1 MTQTTLVTAAFA
13 VLTILLMYWQI
24 RRKGGGSKVACPR
37 CGGSVPSGAARC
49 PGCDV
54 PMQVFEIAAAEIE
67 KESAP
72 AAAEDGAT
80 PHAIVRAD
88 ACVGCGCCIPVCPE
102 PGAIR
107 LEGKLAVVE
116 KDKCKGHGKC
126 AEACPVGGIV
136 IATGA
141 AVHRVTVPDL
151 KADFQSNVPGL
162 YIVGE
167 LGGRGLIKNAINE
180 GCVAAE
186 NVAHELACR
195 AAGPGTKPAS
205 AIRDLVIVGSGPA
218 GLSAALAAQRAG
230 LDFVILDQGNL
241 ADTIRKYPRHK
252 LLLAEPIKVPLYGDL
267 WVADASKE
275 TLLSVWEAMVERSG
289 MKVLCNH
296 RVGEVI
302 RDGSGFTVKGD
313 GFALRARRVIL
324 ALGRR
329 GTPRRLGIPG
339 EDSDKVFYD
348 IVEMEEFKG
357 RKVLVVGGGDSALES
372 ALGLANQDGT
382 EVILSHRQSDFERAK
397 DRNRRKLQD
406 AERAGRLRI
415 LRRSVV
421 KAIEPSCVVVEA
433 EGNTLRLP
441 NDDVIVRIGGEPP
454 AAFLEKAGIR
464 MVTKAPGAA
473 ATRCSVMAGF
483 RV

>member
-1 MTQTTLVTAAFA
+1 MDTPVLVTAAFA
-13 VLTILLMYWQI
+13 VLTATLVAWQV
-24 RRKGGGSKVACPR
+24 RRKGGGPRAVCPR
-37 CGGSVPSGAARC
+37 CRGEVPAGASRC

-54 PMQVFEIAAAEIE
+54 PMQVFEIAAAEVAT
-67 KESAP
+67 AP
-72 AAAEDGAT
+72 EADAADGAEGAV

-88 ACVGCGCCIPVCPE
+88 VCVGCGCCVPVCPE
-102 PGAIR
+102 AGAIR
-107 LEGKLAVVE
+107 LEGKLAIVE
-116 KDKCKGHGKC
+116 KDLCKGHGKC

-151 KADFQSNVPGL
+151 KADFQSNVPGV

-180 GCVAAE
+180 GRVAAE
-186 NVAHELACR
+186 NVARDLRGCR
-195 AAGPGTKPAS
+195 NGSCGGLH
-205 AIRDLVIVGSGPA
+205 DLVIVGSGPA
-218 GLSAALAAQRAG
+218 GLSAALTSQKAG

-275 TLLSVWEAMVERSG
+275 TLLSVWEAMVEQSG
-289 MKVLCNH
+289 LKVLSNR
-296 RVGEVI
+296 RVEEVS
-302 RDGSGFTVKGD
+302 REGSVLTVRGAD
-313 GFALRARRVIL
+313 FAVRARRVIL

-329 GTPRRLGIPG
+329 GTPRRLGVPG
-339 EDSDKVFYD
+339 EESAKVFYD

-372 ALGLANQDGT
+372 ALGLANQEGT
-382 EVILSHRQSDFERAK
+382 EVVLSHRKSDFDRAK
-397 DRNRRKLQD
+397 ERNRQKLSD
-406 AERAGRLRI
+406 AERSGRLRI
-415 LRRSVV
+415 LRESAV
-421 KAIEPSCVVVEA
+421 KAIRPDAVEI
-433 EGNTLRLP
+433 ETGGRVLTLP

-464 MVTKAPGAA
+464 MVTKAIPLEEAKAGAPA
-473 ATRCSVMAGF
+473 
-483 RV
+483 

>member
-1 MTQTTLVTAAFA
+1 MNSGVLATVAFA
-13 VLTILLMYWQI
+13 VLTAALMAWQI
-24 RRKGGGSKVACPR
+24 RRKGGGPRTACPR
-37 CGGSVPSGAARC
+37 CGGEVPAGASRC

-54 PMQVFEIAAAEIE
+54 PMQVFEIAAAEVE
-67 KESAP
+67 AAPDP
-72 AAAEDGAT
+72 AAAPAGDAA

-88 ACVGCGCCIPVCPE
+88 VCVGCGCCVPVCPE

-107 LEGKLAVVE
+107 LEGKLAIVE
-116 KDKCKGHGKC
+116 KDRCKGHGKC

-141 AVHRVTVPDL
+141 AVHRVTVPDV
-151 KADFQSNVPGL
+151 KADFQSNVPGV

-180 GCVAAE
+180 GRVAAE
-186 NVAHELACR
+186 NAARELQAC
-195 AAGPGTKPAS
+195 GTGACGS
-205 AIRDLVIVGSGPA
+205 VHDLAIVGSGPA
-218 GLSAALAAQRAG
+218 GLSAALTARKAG
-230 LDFVILDQGNL
+230 LDFVILDQGSL

-275 TLLSVWEAMVERSG
+275 TLLSVWEAMVEQSG
-289 MKVLCNH
+289 LTVLSNR
-296 RVGEVI
+296 RVEEVAREGASI
-302 RDGSGFTVKGD
+302 AVRGQGFEV
-313 GFALRARRVIL
+313 RARRVIL

-329 GTPRRLGIPG
+329 GTPRRLGVPG
-339 EDSDKVFYD
+339 EETEKVFYD

-372 ALGLANQDGT
+372 ALGLANQEGT
-382 EVILSHRQSDFERAK
+382 EVVLSHRKADFERAK
-397 DRNRRKLQD
+397 ERNRQKLAE
-406 AERAGRLRI
+406 AERTGKLRI
-415 LRRSVV
+415 LRESAVR
-421 KAIEPSCVVVEA
+421 AIRADAVEIEA
-433 EGNTLRLP
+433 GGKVLTLP

-464 MVTKAPGAA
+464 MVTKAIPIEEAKAGAPA
-473 ATRCSVMAGF
+473 
-483 RV
+483 